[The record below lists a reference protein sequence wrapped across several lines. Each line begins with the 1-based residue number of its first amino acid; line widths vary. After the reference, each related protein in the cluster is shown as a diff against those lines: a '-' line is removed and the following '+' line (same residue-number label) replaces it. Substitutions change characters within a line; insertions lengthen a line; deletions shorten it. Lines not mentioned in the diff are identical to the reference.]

1 MQKIIKKNINNAIKL
16 SGKTKKKVCLEVG
29 INYKLLTVYQSS
41 KNRRIP
47 AEWIYLIAKC
57 TGVTTDFIF
66 TDFILEGK
74 GKQMDKNINVAGETQ
89 CITKEKHNV

>member
-47 AEWIYLIAKC
+47 AEWIYLIAKE

-66 TDFILEGK
+66 E
-74 GKQMDKNINVAGETQ
+74 KNPMYNKKVAGETQ
-89 CITKEKHNV
+89 CITK